1 MSYQRGRAR
10 ERLRTPGICVGEA
23 AQPPG
28 EAWLGEERSRKAT
41 VFGLGAMLAASLV
54 GGAATHL
61 LMSDAVE
68 AQGAGAV
75 VTATQVNLVDGAGR
89 LRGVLAGSD
98 PGGLASIT
106 LYDQAGQVR
115 STFGVEPDGTP
126 IIQLHGPGGQ
136 TRLRATVQ
144 GDDALIVA
152 GSEAEGQGLF
162 GAVRGRPILT
172 LGDGSRVRLQMHL
185 TGDGLPRVALANGA
199 GQEAASLAVGGDDM
213 PQLALTAAG
222 RRRAVLTTVGNATVL
237 NLGGPAGTRLVAGVA
252 EDGAPSII
260 FLDGQGAFMASLGDV
275 GNGRLGFVNA
285 AGEVSDITSR

>member
-1 MSYQRGRAR
+1 MSNQRGPAR
-10 ERLRTPGICVGEA
+10 ERL
-23 AQPPG
+23 
-28 EAWLGEERSRKAT
+28 WMM
-41 VFGLGAMLAASLV
+41 GAMLAASLV

-61 LMSDAVE
+61 LMSGAVQ
-68 AQGAGAV
+68 AQGTAGV

-106 LYDQAGQVR
+106 LYDQAGR
-115 STFGVEPDGTP
+115 ARNTFAVEPDGTP
-126 IIQLHGPGGQ
+126 VIQLHGPGGE

-144 GDDALIVA
+144 GNDALLVA

-162 GAVRGRPILT
+162 GAVQGRPILT
-172 LGDGSRVRLQMHL
+172 LGDGSRVRLQLHL
-185 TGDGLPRVALANGA
+185 TSEGLPRLAFA
-199 GQEAASLAVGGDDM
+199 ESTGQEAASLAVGGDDM

-237 NLGGPAGTRLVAGVA
+237 NLGGSAGTRLVAGVA

-285 AGEVSDITSR
+285 AGEVTDVTSR

>member
-1 MSYQRGRAR
+1 MSNQQGRAH
-10 ERLRTPGICVGEA
+10 ERL
-23 AQPPG
+23 
-28 EAWLGEERSRKAT
+28 WMM
-41 VFGLGAMLAASLV
+41 GAMLAASFI

-61 LMSDAVE
+61 SMSGAVQ
-68 AQGAGAV
+68 AQGTAGV

-106 LYDQAGQVR
+106 LYDQAGQAR

-126 IIQLHGPGGQ
+126 VIQLHGPGGE

-162 GAVRGRPILT
+162 GAVQGRPLLT
-172 LGDGSRVRLQMHL
+172 LGDGSRVRMQLHL
-185 TGDGLPRVALANGA
+185 TSEGLPRLVLAEGT
-199 GQEAASLAVGGDDM
+199 GQEAASLAVGTDDM

-222 RRRAVLTTVGNATVL
+222 RRRALLTAVGNATVL
-237 NLGGPAGTRLVAGVA
+237 NLGGATGTRLVLQGV
-252 EDGAPSII
+252 
-260 FLDGQGAFMASLGDV
+260 
-275 GNGRLGFVNA
+275 R
-285 AGEVSDITSR
+285 